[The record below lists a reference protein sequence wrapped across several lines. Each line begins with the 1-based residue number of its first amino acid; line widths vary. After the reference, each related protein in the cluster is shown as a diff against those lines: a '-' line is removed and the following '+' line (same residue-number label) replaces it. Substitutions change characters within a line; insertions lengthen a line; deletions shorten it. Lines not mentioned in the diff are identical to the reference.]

1 MADRT
6 WALPRS
12 ISNSTTTAASE
23 PPGQALCTAMAQ
35 TVETDYRILSSW
47 FGGVQGR
54 FLSDLH
60 AEPGNNGASHFDCGA
75 RDIHFDWMPT
85 KSANWARMLSDS
97 EIVEVF
103 EANFNGDWQNC
114 SNSTGEGLSRVLAE
128 CMYPGNVVKKSGK
141 SPAATWLDGGACG
154 LGAIQQG
161 HRSGLS
167 LDGVSVLFL
176 NWLRYQLGFH
186 WDDIVCAALN
196 IGDLTLER
204 LYQVFEGRGV
214 PAIIPALEK
223 AGRRSSAS
231 STANFLQVRPQ
242 T

>member
-1 MADRT
+1 MYRHGAD
-6 WALPRS
+6 S
-12 ISNSTTTAASE
+12 GN
-23 PPGQALCTAMAQ
+23 
-35 TVETDYRILSSW
+35 DYRILSSW
-47 FGGVQGR
+47 FGGVQVDS
-54 FLSDLH
+54 FDLH

-97 EIVEVF
+97 GIVEVF
-103 EANFNGDWQNC
+103 EANFNGDWNC

-141 SPAATWLDGGACG
+141 SPAATWLDGGRANWVQYNKATDQDYPSIGC
-154 LGAIQQG
+154 
-161 HRSGLS
+161 
-167 LDGVSVLFL
+167 SVLFL

-204 LYQVFEGRGV
+204 LYQVLQGGV
-214 PAIIPALEK
+214 PGIIPALEK